1 MCALVRN
8 DNEIMIYLDNSA
20 TTKPCAEAVEA
31 MTQALTDGWAN
42 PSALYSFGIDAARE
56 LRSARAKVAAA
67 LGAEPDRVFFTSG
80 GTEADNWAILGTVKR
95 FGKKNK
101 HIITTAIEHHAV
113 LNTMKELEAKG
124 FEVTYLQP
132 DTQGQITLN
141 ALKAAVRKDTVLVSV
156 MMVNN
161 EVGSVMPIAQ
171 MAKLTKKIAPD
182 AIFHTDAVQGFLK
195 VPFHAKTLGV
205 DLISISAHKVH
216 GPKGAGA
223 LYISPRLK
231 SFPPL
236 LIGGGQES
244 GYRSGTEA
252 TPAIFGF
259 AAACATAKETFNQD
273 IGREKQ
279 LINSLL
285 EKLSGL
291 EGVKINGAH
300 DAPHILS
307 LSIPGLPTQNTIN
320 ILQDA
325 GICVSAGSACAK
337 GHRSHTLTAMGLSP
351 EVMDGSFRISICKD
365 TTEEEL
371 DKLYSV
377 IGEKLIPMV
386 R

>member
-1 MCALVRN
+1 
-8 DNEIMIYLDNSA
+8 MIYLDNSA
-20 TTKPCAEAVEA
+20 TTKPCNEAVEA
-31 MTQALTDGWAN
+31 MTNALTVGWAN

-56 LRSARAKVAAA
+56 LRTARIKVATA

-80 GTEADNWAILGTVKR
+80 GTEADNWAVLGTIKR

-113 LNTMKELEAKG
+113 LNVMKELESQG
-124 FEVTYLQP
+124 YEVTYLQP
-132 DTQGQITLN
+132 DSDGHITLDN
-141 ALKAAVRKDTVLVSV
+141 LKAALRKDTCLVSI

-171 MAKLTKKIAPD
+171 MAKLTHNICPD

-195 VPFHAKTLGV
+195 IPFQAKKLGA
-205 DLISISAHKVH
+205 DLISISSHKVH

-231 SFPPL
+231 SFPAL
-236 LIGGGQES
+236 LLGGGQES
-244 GYRSGTEA
+244 GFRSGTEG
-252 TPAIFGF
+252 TPAIMGF
-259 AAACATAKETFNQD
+259 AAACAAAKETFTQD
-273 IGREKQ
+273 IANEKS
-279 LINSLL
+279 LIAGLV

-291 EGVKINGAH
+291 DGIKINGAH
-300 DAPHILS
+300 EAPHILS
-307 LSIPGLPTQNTIN
+307 LSIPGLPTQNSIN

-337 GHRSHTLTAMGLSP
+337 GHRSHTLTAMGLEP

-365 TTEEEL
+365 TTQDEL
-371 DKLYSV
+371 DELYTV
-377 IGEKLIPMV
+377 IVKKLIPMA